1 MKEEKKWVAKFGLSI
16 GEEST
21 CNCGCLYVVLQ
32 KPARSCAVVA
42 AWQCVG
48 PFPAS
53 RSMLQWLHYAS
64 TAGAGQSGR
73 SMFPSPFFPSPTPLL
88 RQPEHSTQRSH
99 RLSEVQCVQLEAS
112 RCLSHLPARLSITR
126 QRSRAR
132 QTHKALLKCSNCI
145 YEAVLIYLTDCM
157 MGLRDMVMMSKACE

>member
-1 MKEEKKWVAKFGLSI
+1 MQLWLPLFNALE
-16 GEEST
+16 T
-21 CNCGCLYVVLQ
+21 CQELCSSGSMAMC
-32 KPARSCAVVA
+32 RSVPSFTLNVAVVA
-42 AWQCVG
+42 LREH
-48 PFPAS
+48 S
-53 RSMLQWLHYAS
+53 RSRPVGEVCVPLPTL
-64 TAGAGQSGR
+64 
-73 SMFPSPFFPSPTPLL
+73 PLPTPLL

-126 QRSRAR
+126 QHSRAR

-157 MGLRDMVMMSKACE
+157 MGLCDMVMMSKACE